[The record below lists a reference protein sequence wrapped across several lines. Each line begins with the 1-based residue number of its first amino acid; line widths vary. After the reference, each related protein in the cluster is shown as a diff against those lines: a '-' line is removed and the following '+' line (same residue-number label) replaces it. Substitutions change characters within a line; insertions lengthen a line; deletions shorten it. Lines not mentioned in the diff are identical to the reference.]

1 MYPMNGRFRK
11 GTSALGTSYVIG
23 RNRVPSPPTRI
34 TACIGVVDYTIHPA
48 PATAKVLTCT
58 REKPGPEGKPRAAGL
73 QQSGALDECGEGD
86 DQEAKQRGG
95 YREGVDG
102 ELHCAGAVLRGP
114 CRFLEEHVADDAEVV
129 RDREYAVHHE
139 RPDDHVDQHRA
150 RLGSGQDDPG
160 LPEEAAEGRYP
171 HKGSHE
177 DAHAQR
183 DAGARP
189 DQAVEALC
197 VLPDEVYDEEGAEVH
212 YRVGRGVDQDSLH
225 RCGDCL
231 ALQGRE
237 CREYVP
243 RVRHRAVGEHP
254 PHVTL
259 PQREEV
265 ADEHRQDRQERHDRG
280 PRRRG
285 LGHPFQE
292 HAQERP
298 EEGGLRRD
306 GEEGRGARG
315 GALVGVGGP
324 EVEGSRRD
332 LEGEAGDKEHQPDH
346 RYRGE
351 TGSKRICHVGE
362 RRRAGDTV
370 DQDYP
375 VEEHGGCYD
384 ARDQVLHPTLGALAP
399 TPVEGDHRVRRYR
412 RELYGEEETE
422 QISHRDEQYG
432 AEDDREDEGQVLT
445 CVTRVP

>member
-139 RPDDHVDQHRA
+139 RPDDHIDQHRA

-171 HKGSHE
+171 HKGGHE
-177 DAHAQR
+177 DAHTQR

-197 VLPDEVYDEEGAEVH
+197 VLADEVYDEEGAEVH
-212 YRVGRGVDQDSLH
+212 HRVSRGVDQDSLH
-225 RCGDCL
+225 GRGDRL
-231 ALQGRE
+231 SLQSCER
-237 CREYVP
+237 REYVA
-243 RVRHRAVGEHP
+243 RVGHRAVGEHP
-254 PHVTL
+254 PHVAL
-259 PQREEV
+259 SQREEV
-265 ADEHRQDRQERHDRG
+265 ADEHRQDGQERHDRR
-280 PRRRG
+280 PRRCG
-285 LGHPFQE
+285 LGHPLEEDAKQDRE
-292 HAQERP
+292 ERCLWGDGK
-298 EEGGLRRD
+298 ESCCASRR
-306 GEEGRGARG
+306 
-315 GALVGVGGP
+315 ALVSIRGP
-324 EVEGSRRD
+324 EVEGGCGD
-332 LEGEAGDKEHQPDH
+332 LESEAGDQEHQPDH
-346 RYRGE
+346 RDRGE
-351 TGSKRICHVGE
+351 VSRESSSDVRE
-362 RRRAGDTV
+362 RRRAGDAI
-370 DQDYP
+370 DQYYP
-375 VEEHGGCYD
+375 VEKDGGRYD
-384 ARDQVLHPTLGALAP
+384 AGDQVLHPALGALAP
-399 TPVEGDHRVRRYR
+399 TPVEGDHGVRRYG
-412 RELYGEEETE
+412 REFYGKEE
-422 QISHRDEQYG
+422 
-432 AEDDREDEGQVLT
+432 AE
-445 CVTRVP
+445 